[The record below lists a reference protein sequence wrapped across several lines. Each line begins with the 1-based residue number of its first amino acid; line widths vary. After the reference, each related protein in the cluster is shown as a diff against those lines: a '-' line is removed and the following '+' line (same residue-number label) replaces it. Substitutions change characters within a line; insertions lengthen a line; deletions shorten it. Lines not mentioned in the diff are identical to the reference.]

1 MKKILLINTKYKK
14 YGGEDSNFVEEIKF
28 LKKFYE
34 VEYLNFDNSESLKV
48 SDIVSFFTLSNPT
61 TNKLLKAKLI
71 SFKPDIVYVH
81 NTWFKANL
89 GIFNTLINEKVE
101 VILKIHN
108 FRFACTDT
116 FSSSKHFNSKE
127 FCHKCG
133 NMNSRLRFFNKY
145 FENSYIK
152 SFFVVLYGK
161 KYINI
166 LREYNLKIIALNEFC
181 KDYLIKKKGV
191 NKNKVF
197 KNYNP
202 FEISENC
209 TYLADSDYVVY
220 AGSLVEQ
227 KGVAKLLESWEES
240 KTNLKLLV
248 VGTGQLESEIINK
261 YSSKKIE
268 FLGFLENEKTK
279 EIIKNS
285 RAVITAT
292 KMFEGQPRLI
302 SEASAYGIP
311 SIYPSFGGLD
321 EYFPKDYK
329 LSFKQFDYPDLV
341 VKIQLLQNKNL
352 LLEESKKIHNYI
364 IKNMSLDILHTNL
377 ESIFNSNE

>member
-1 MKKILLINTKYKK
+1 MKKVLVINTKYKK
-14 YGGEDSNFVEEIKF
+14 YGGEDSNFTEEIKF

-34 VEYLNFDNSESLKV
+34 VEYINFDNSGNLKV
-48 SDIVSFFTLSNPT
+48 YDIISFFTLSNT
-61 TNKLLKAKLI
+61 STNKILKAKLT

-89 GIFNTLINEKVE
+89 GIFNVLLKEKAK

-116 FSSSKHFNSKE
+116 FSASKHFNNKE

-133 NMNSRLRFFNKY
+133 NMNSKSRVFNKY
-145 FENSYIK
+145 FENSYTK
-152 SFFVVLYGK
+152 SIFVVLYGK

-181 KDYLIKKKGV
+181 KDYLIKKGV

-202 FEISENC
+202 FEISDN
-209 TYLADSDYVVY
+209 YIYSADSGYVVY
-220 AGSLVEQ
+220 AGALVEQ
-227 KGVAKLLESWEES
+227 KGIVELLESWKES
-240 KTNLKLLV
+240 KTNLKLLII
-248 VGTGQLESEIINK
+248 GTGQLESKIINK

-279 EIIKNS
+279 ELIKNS

-321 EYFPKDYK
+321 EYFPQDYN
-329 LSFKQFDYPDLV
+329 LSFKQFDYVDLV

-352 LLEESKKIHNYI
+352 LIEESKKIHNYI

-377 ESIFNSNE
+377 ESIFNQNE

>member
-1 MKKILLINTKYKK
+1 MKKVLIVNTKYKK

-34 VEYLNFDNSESLKV
+34 VDYLNFDNSRRLSIF
-48 SDIVSFFTLSNPT
+48 DFVSFFTLSNLS
-61 TNKLLKAKLI
+61 TNKVLKEKII

-89 GIFNTLINEKVE
+89 GIFDILKKENIKV
-101 VILKIHN
+101 VLKIHN

-116 FSSSKHFNSKE
+116 FSASKHFNGKE
-127 FCHKCG
+127 FCYKCG
-133 NMNSRLRFFNKY
+133 NKKTRLRIFNKY
-145 FENSYIK
+145 FENSYTK
-152 SFFVVLYGK
+152 SFFVILYGK
-161 KYINI
+161 KYLNI

-181 KDYLIKKKGV
+181 KDYLIRKGV
-191 NKNKVF
+191 NKGKVF

-202 FEISENC
+202 FEISENY
-209 TYLADSDYVVY
+209 TYSATSEYVVY
-220 AGSLVEQ
+220 AGSLIEQ
-227 KGVAKLLESWEES
+227 KGVQELLESWKES
-240 KTNLKLLV
+240 KVNLKLLV
-248 VGTGQLESEIINK
+248 IGTGKLENELINE
-261 YSSKKIE
+261 YTSKKIE
-268 FLGFLENEKTK
+268 FLGFLKNEKTI
-279 EIIKNS
+279 ELIKNS

-321 EYFPKDYK
+321 EYFPKDYR
-329 LSFKQFDYPDLV
+329 LSFKQFDYRDLV
-341 VKIQLLQNKNL
+341 EKIILLQNKEL
-352 LLEESKKIHNYI
+352 LIEESKKIHNYI
-364 IKNMSLDILHTNL
+364 IENMSLNKLNTNL

>member
-1 MKKILLINTKYKK
+1 MKKVLVVNTKYKK
-14 YGGEDSNFVEEIKF
+14 YGGEDSNFAEEIKF

-34 VEYLNFDNSESLKV
+34 VDYLNFDNSRRLSIF
-48 SDIVSFFTLSNPT
+48 DFVSFFSLSNLS
-61 TNKLLKAKLI
+61 TNKVLKEKII
-71 SFKPDIVYVH
+71 SFKPDIAYVH
-81 NTWFKANL
+81 NTWFRANL
-89 GIFNTLINEKVE
+89 GIFNILKKENIE
-101 VILKIHN
+101 VVLKIHN

-116 FSSSKHFNSKE
+116 FSASKHLNGKE
-127 FCHKCG
+127 FCYKCG
-133 NMNSRLRFFNKY
+133 NKSKRFRVFNKY
-145 FENSYIK
+145 FENSYTK
-152 SFFVVLYGK
+152 SFFIVLYGK
-161 KYINI
+161 KYLNI

-181 KDYLIKKKGV
+181 KDYMIRKGI

-202 FEISENC
+202 LEISDNY
-209 TYLADSDYVVY
+209 TYSADSGYVVY
-220 AGSLVEQ
+220 AGSLIEQ
-227 KGVAKLLESWEES
+227 KGVKELLESWKES
-240 KTNLKLLV
+240 KINLKLLV
-248 VGTGQLESEIINK
+248 IGTGELENEIINK

-279 EIIKNS
+279 DLIKNS
-285 RAVITAT
+285 RAVITVT

-329 LSFKQFDYPDLV
+329 LSFKQFDYLDLLE
-341 VKIQLLQNKNL
+341 KIILLENKKI

-364 IKNMSLDILHTNL
+364 IENMSLNKLNRNL
-377 ESIFNSNE
+377 ELIFNSNE